1 MSNREKSDDI
11 AGAEFAGVESV
22 GVESA
27 GSEWGGVGGRP
38 TLRPSLDLQFA
49 LDKTLTARKGPT
61 PVFVRGSGA
70 TFVDSDKLVKYA
82 PENLMLQSENL
93 STSWSGVGRTISS
106 DFAIAP
112 NGTMTADKLVESA
125 TSGLHG
131 TFQVPTTIAG
141 MSYTGSF
148 YVKAAGR
155 NFAVIYTGASPANGR
170 YISIPPD
177 GTGTVLGLYNA
188 TPSSVT
194 MQYVGDG
201 WYRVSIAIL
210 STGAGTS
217 LEVYAAISGTNN
229 SYTGDGTSGI
239 LVWGAQLE
247 RSSTARTYN
256 PTTTAAFYGPR
267 FDHDSVTGVCKGLL
281 MEEQRT
287 NAAWYSGAIVQNT
300 GWTGGAT
307 STVGGTGPDGSPSY
321 QISEVVT
328 SNIQSIANTGGA
340 AALQGTSVVSGTTY
354 TGSIFVKK
362 VAGSI
367 DWVQVTFGGSG
378 FGATQY
384 ANFDIGSGTV
394 GNFTGLASG
403 TSPRIENY
411 GNGWYRVSI
420 SVTASAT
427 VPSNNIILAFTQN
440 TNVSVRLPP
449 YAGNTSNSFLAA
461 MCQFETG
468 AFPTSYIPTVA
479 ASAIRSADTCSIT
492 GSAFSGFYNAAGG
505 TVTTSQIVNTTSGT
519 TSPEACRITGTGGQL
534 QFGTTNATTEALRF
548 YSINGANLKKLATG
562 TRTSGVPFKTAVAF
576 GNNDLAACLDGGTV
590 LTDTTSHT
598 IIIGTSMIIGQT
610 PANIQIAYIR
620 YYKKRLPN
628 AKLQALTV

>member
-1 MSNREKSDDI
+1 MMILQQAR
-11 AGAEFAGVESV
+11 
-22 GVESA
+22 
-27 GSEWGGVGGRP
+27 GSLSSGDQ
-38 TLRPSLDLQFA
+38 LSLDLPFA
-49 LDKTLTARKGPT
+49 VTKSLTARIGPT
-61 PVFVRGSGA
+61 PTFTRGSAG
-70 TFVDSDKLVKYA
+70 TYVGSDGLIHGIDT
-82 PENLMLQSENL
+82 
-93 STSWSGVGRTISS
+93 STSSAA
-106 DFAIAP
+106 F
-112 NGTMTADKLVESA
+112 GTGSKTFTLAATADQDQLWRAGDVVEISNAAGALMVGTVTSYTASTQVLVCNI
-125 TSGLHG
+125 TSSGTTG
-131 TFQVPTTIAG
+131 TF
-141 MSYTGSF
+141 
-148 YVKAAGR
+148 
-155 NFAVIYTGASPANGR
+155 ASWRIR
-170 YISIPPD
+170 Y
-177 GTGTVLGLYNA
+177 
-188 TPSSVT
+188 
-194 MQYVGDG
+194 
-201 WYRVSIAIL
+201 R
-210 STGAGTS
+210 
-217 LEVYAAISGTNN
+217 
-229 SYTGDGTSGI
+229 
-239 LVWGAQLE
+239 
-247 RSSTARTYN
+247 
-256 PTTTAAFYGPR
+256 GPR
-267 FDHDSVTGVCKGLL
+267 FDHDPVTGVCKGLL

-307 STVGGTGPDGSPSY
+307 STVAGTGPDGSPSY

-340 AALQGTSVVSGTTY
+340 AALQGTSVVSGTNY

-411 GNGWYRVSI
+411 GNGWYRLSI

-492 GSAFSGFYNAAGG
+492 GSAFSGFYNATGG

-610 PANIQIAYIR
+610 PASIQIAYIR

-628 AKLQALTV
+628 AKLQAITV